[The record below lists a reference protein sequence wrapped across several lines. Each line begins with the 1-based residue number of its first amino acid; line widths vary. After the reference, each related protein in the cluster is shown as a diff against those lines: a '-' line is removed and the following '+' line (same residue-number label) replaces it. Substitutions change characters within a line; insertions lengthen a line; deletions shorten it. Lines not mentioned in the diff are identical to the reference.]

1 MNIMFSHY
9 SEVLKMRIIDEDR
22 LKNTLDFILDYQKT
36 EGKTPTY
43 RQIQHS
49 CNYTS
54 LGTVAA
60 DVARLKKRNLIDSDN
75 STGWNSIKLPSKL
88 DSSKTHNTLVVGSVR
103 CGEPSTALEDIEAS
117 VALPD
122 AIFGC
127 ADHVILHAV
136 GPSMIKRG
144 IFDGDLLVV
153 RRQCVADF
161 GQTVIAIL
169 EGGDSTCKIYAS
181 RNGKP
186 YLKAANDTVDNC
198 GKRVYDVHPKTEWTI
213 YGVVDYVIHAPV
225 RDEL

>member
-1 MNIMFSHY
+1 
-9 SEVLKMRIIDEDR
+9 MRIIDEDR

>member
-1 MNIMFSHY
+1 
-9 SEVLKMRIIDEDR
+9 MRIIDEDR

-60 DVARLKKRNLIDSDN
+60 DVARLKKRNLIDSDS
-75 STGWNSIKLPSKL
+75 STGWNSIKIPSQL
-88 DSSKTHNTLVVGSVR
+88 ASGNTHNTLVVGSVR
-103 CGEPSTALEDIEAS
+103 CGEPSHALENIEAS

-153 RRQCVADF
+153 RRQCVAEF

-169 EGGDSTCKIYAS
+169 DGDSTCKIYAS
-181 RNGKP
+181 RNGVP
-186 YLKAANDTVDNC
+186 FLKAANDTVDNR

-213 YGVVDYVIHAPV
+213 YGVVDFVIHAPV

>member
-1 MNIMFSHY
+1 
-9 SEVLKMRIIDEDR
+9 MRIIDEDR

-75 STGWNSIKLPSKL
+75 STGWNSIKLPPQLASGN
-88 DSSKTHNTLVVGSVR
+88 THNTLVIGSVR

-186 YLKAANDTVDNC
+186 YLKAANDTVDSY